1 MTDIQRKNCIGA
13 LEKTAGVMA
22 IVFVFAIALVFFV
35 PLAASFFPQL
45 AGVKQTVSLFAKQL
59 SSGERFLHSLKI
71 TLFTLKIALGST
83 LVAFCVGFP
92 AAFFTARRSFW
103 GRKFLLGLSTVP
115 LSIPVLIAAL
125 GYVSIFGLSG
135 FFNSLSTNIFGSE
148 LKIYKILY
156 SQWGIMI
163 AQGFY
168 NFPLVMSIVGNAWQ
182 NLPEDEEYAARI
194 LGANPVKLFFSV
206 TLPKLIPSLASSII
220 PVFLFCFFSFMMVL
234 LFSAPGTSTLEVEIY
249 QAVKNTLDLKTASS
263 LAVLETTTA
272 FAIVILYSVVTGS
285 RFKQEGEM
293 QNYNKEQPSLCNG
306 SFETTGTKIIEAVCF
321 GILIL
326 LIFIFFILPLLG
338 IVFSGFTFRVNG
350 ELVPGINQYKT
361 LFLSSKFW
369 KSLGTTIC
377 ISTLTGLLCTVFSF
391 TLASLVR
398 LYSFN
403 KFFHLVSL
411 LPMAVSSIVMGWG
424 ITLVFGRSSW
434 IVLVLVQ
441 TALFWPL
448 GYRQIQAQLDTLE
461 TSVVNASK
469 ILSNGNMDVALRIF
483 LPYCSRSLFSCF
495 AFCFAFS
502 AGDTSFPLILSIP
515 DFSTLSLYTYRL
527 AGSYRFQTSC
537 ASGTILAIICYTV
550 FSLSQI
556 RSVR

>member
-1 MTDIQRKNCIGA
+1 MSRLIQR
-13 LEKTAGVMA
+13 
-22 IVFVFAIALVFFV
+22 
-35 PLAASFFPQL
+35 S
-45 AGVKQTVSLFAKQL
+45 
-59 SSGERFLHSLKI
+59 KI
-71 TLFTLKIALGST
+71 
-83 LVAFCVGFP
+83 
-92 AAFFTARRSFW
+92 
-103 GRKFLLGLSTVP
+103 
-115 LSIPVLIAAL
+115 
-125 GYVSIFGLSG
+125 
-135 FFNSLSTNIFGSE
+135 
-148 LKIYKILY
+148 
-156 SQWGIMI
+156 
-163 AQGFY
+163 
-168 NFPLVMSIVGNAWQ
+168 
-182 NLPEDEEYAARI
+182 
-194 LGANPVKLFFSV
+194 
-206 TLPKLIPSLASSII
+206 
-220 PVFLFCFFSFMMVL
+220 
-234 LFSAPGTSTLEVEIY
+234 
-249 QAVKNTLDLKTASS
+249 
-263 LAVLETTTA
+263 
-272 FAIVILYSVVTGS
+272 
-285 RFKQEGEM
+285 
-293 QNYNKEQPSLCNG
+293 
-306 SFETTGTKIIEAVCF
+306 
-321 GILIL
+321 
-326 LIFIFFILPLLG
+326 
-338 IVFSGFTFRVNG
+338 
-350 ELVPGINQYKT
+350 VPGINQYKT

-398 LYSFN
+398 LYNFN